1 MSSSTPKNIT
11 PGGGKFWLGALVIA
25 GVAIAG
31 GTILRER
38 ATGDEAAKLTGSVMT
53 QRVGFGA
60 GFAGENIE
68 EETIGISDAGSL
80 LSTEAF
86 ACICDFIDTE
96 DIQRKSTFVSSGA
109 AVLPA
114 MEEYYAKYTMRDYE
128 EDFFMPLSL
137 PLPMVRDELAAFSL
151 RPRHG
156 NPDAYSYDYPCD
168 VEALLLC
175 VRDPETSKFKLD
187 WETYIQTKHK
197 RMPKYYGRPRDNTEV
212 LRLFLTLA
220 SKPDANA
227 PGRGQ
232 YEFEAG
238 SPGTVNFE
246 TMLYLPESSPQVTA
260 IIAGLDN
267 GARSRYATVEA
278 SWALDNDGVMRP
290 SIARLISWGSDGT
303 GWTDAGAPAPPAAA
317 VAKVAAR

>member
-1 MSSSTPKNIT
+1 MSNPTPKNTT
-11 PGGGKFWLGALVIA
+11 PGGGKFWIGAVVIT
-25 GVAIAG
+25 GVAIAA
-31 GTILRER
+31 GTLLRER
-38 ATGDEAAKLTGSVMT
+38 AAGEEAAELTGSVMT

-60 GFAGENIE
+60 GFTGDESE
-68 EETIGISDAGSL
+68 EEIVGMNDAGAL
-80 LSTEAF
+80 LSTEALS
-86 ACICDFIDTE
+86 CVCDFIDAD
-96 DIQRKSTFVSSGA
+96 DIAIKSGFVTNSA

-114 MEEYYAKYTMRDYE
+114 MEEYYAKYEMRDYE
-128 EDFFMPLSL
+128 EDDFAALSL
-137 PLPMVRDELAAFSL
+137 PVAMVRDELAAFAL
-151 RPRHG
+151 IPRSG
-156 NPDAYSYDYPCD
+156 NRDAYSFNYPCD

-175 VRDPETSKFKLD
+175 VRDPATSKFRLD

-197 RMPKYYGRPRDNTEV
+197 RMPKYYERPRENTEV
-212 LRLFLTLA
+212 LRMFLTLA

-246 TMLYLPESSPQVTA
+246 TMLYIPDSSPQVTA
-260 IIAGLDN
+260 IVAGLDG

-278 SWALDNDGVMRP
+278 SWALDNNGVMRP
-290 SIARLISWGSDGT
+290 SIARLLSWGSEGT
-303 GWTDAGAPAPPAAA
+303 GWTDEGAPAPQAAP